1 MNYSE
6 LLKHY
11 LDYAEK
17 YYPENDVTNIN
28 IYFSSIEK
36 YLYPKIEEV
45 DKSTLKESISSLST
59 ILMNRRG
66 FTKYEV
72 TKNLLTFYHQ
82 FTQYIYQKDI
92 LTTDKYIKD
101 LSDEYVS
108 SNSSITGKEKLYLKK
123 LVKHINSSHLEKT
136 NILKLKSVMQEHI
149 KDYIEIY
156 PDEDSVELNIYLTSI
171 IDDFEEFIK
180 REGVNSL
187 SQ

>member
-108 SNSSITGKEKLYLKK
+108 
-123 LVKHINSSHLEKT
+123 
-136 NILKLKSVMQEHI
+136 
-149 KDYIEIY
+149 
-156 PDEDSVELNIYLTSI
+156 
-171 IDDFEEFIK
+171 
-180 REGVNSL
+180 
-187 SQ
+187 